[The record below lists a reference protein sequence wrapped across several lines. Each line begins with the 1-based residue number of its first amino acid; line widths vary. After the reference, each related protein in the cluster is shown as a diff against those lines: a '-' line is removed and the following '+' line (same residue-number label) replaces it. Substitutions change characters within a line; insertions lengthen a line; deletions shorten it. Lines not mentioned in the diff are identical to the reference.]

1 MDFPKRE
8 CAVKKT
14 SSIRRLGRAAAGALA
29 IGSGGIAEAQE
40 PRRSVAP
47 KAMHD
52 NAPAL
57 ATYTDEVLF
66 GDVWRR
72 PGLAPRDRS
81 LVTLAIL
88 IATGRTAQMEGHLG
102 RGLDN
107 GLTPAEV
114 SGLVTHLAFY
124 AGWPSAVSAL
134 EVVDRVF
141 HARGIAQ
148 PVAQSDVRVP
158 VPASDAARAR
168 TVEQRVAPFAPKLA
182 ALTNEVLFRD
192 LWTRSE
198 LAPRDRSLATIASLA
213 AGGDADQLAFH
224 LQLGIGNGL
233 TSEQIGEALTHLAFY
248 AGWPKAMAAVAIAKK
263 TLADTS
269 AAPEATL
276 SVIPPNTDAAPGPSP
291 NFTGKVSVTSPF
303 QGTGDARLG
312 GATVAFNRGAR
323 SNWHVHP
330 LGQLLIIRD
339 GKGWVQAEGEPVRL
353 VKAGDVV
360 WTAPGIKHW
369 HGATR
374 TSSMS
379 HIAVSETTEGEP
391 VIWHGPVRDAEFK
404 GPS

>member
-1 MDFPKRE
+1 MT
-8 CAVKKT
+8 KT
-14 SSIRRLGRAAAGALA
+14 RAIKQLGRAAAGALA
-29 IGSGGIAEAQE
+29 IGSGGIVEAQE

-72 PGLAPRDRS
+72 PGLALRDRS
-81 LVTLAIL
+81 LVTLTVL
-88 IATGRTAQMEGHLG
+88 IATGRTGQMEGHLA

-107 GLTPAEV
+107 GLTPIEV

-124 AGWPSAVSAL
+124 AGWPSSVSAL

-141 HARGIAQ
+141 RARNIPQ
-148 PVAQSDVRVP
+148 PVARSDVKIP
-158 VPASDAARAR
+158 LPASDAARR
-168 TVEQRVAPFAPKLA
+168 RSLEQEVAPFAPKLA

-198 LAPRDRSLATIASLA
+198 LAPRDRSLATIAALA
-213 AGGDADQLAFH
+213 ASGDADSGDADQLPFH
-224 LQLGIGNGL
+224 LQLGVDNGL

-248 AGWPKAMAAVAIAKK
+248 AGWPKAMAGVAVSKK
-263 TLADTS
+263 TFATAS
-269 AAPEATL
+269 SGPEAINPL
-276 SVIPPNTDAAPGPSP
+276 AVVQPDANAVPRPAP
-291 NFTGKVSVTSPF
+291 NFTGNVSVTSPF
-303 QGTGDARLG
+303 QATGEARLG
-312 GATVAFNRGAR
+312 GATVMFARGAR
-323 SNWHVHP
+323 SNWHEHP
-330 LGQLLIIRD
+330 LGQLLIIRE
-339 GKGWVQAEGEPVRL
+339 GAGWVQAEGEPVRL

-360 WTAPGIKHW
+360 WTAPGVKHW

-374 TSSMS
+374 TSTMS
-379 HIAVSETTEGEP
+379 HVAVSEMRNGDTVT
-391 VIWHGPVRDAEFK
+391 WLGPVSDAEFR